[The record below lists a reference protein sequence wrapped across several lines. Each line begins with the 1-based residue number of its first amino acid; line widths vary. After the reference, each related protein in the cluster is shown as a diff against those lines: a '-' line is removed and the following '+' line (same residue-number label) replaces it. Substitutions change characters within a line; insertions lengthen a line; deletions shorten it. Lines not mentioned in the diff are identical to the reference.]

1 MAAVEVTQHLE
12 HNDNIFNPETE
23 AQARSPTPN
32 PHSIVISCSTTCHSS
47 QSQSHGA
54 PCPHPSRETGSTAFC
69 SSPSRMAHAER
80 TPPEPKLLN
89 IAPPR
94 PMSSQC
100 TPSPPQFRRPNV
112 RTETR
117 KVFANHNVPIWT
129 LASDCASGASR
140 RYEPTLLKT
149 CPPSR
154 HSVLRTENFPYPKPK
169 IPITLPPTITCVRTV
184 GIRPTNHNP
193 QILIALASD

>member
-23 AQARSPTPN
+23 AQARNPTPN

-69 SSPSRMAHAER
+69 SSPSRMTHAER

-94 PMSSQC
+94 PLSSQC

-117 KVFANHNVPIWT
+117 KVVCKPQCTHLDT
-129 LASDCASGASR
+129 CSR
-140 RYEPTLLKT
+140 LCLWSVTSVHTKPSKNLPSK
-149 CPPSR
+149 PP
-154 HSVLRTENFPYPKPK
+154 LGTENFPYPKPK

-184 GIRPTNHNP
+184 GIRPTNHSQ